1 MVKKFGKYDYIDKI
15 TGFIYLNIMKFI
27 GYVHSYCN
35 LKVRK
40 YRDNISVIA
49 NNLFH
54 FDSFFYMKD
63 MRVGTWRTRD
73 ISIGGKNFTDINF
86 ANIRNQV
93 AFIDT
98 TKYFQQSL
106 AVLANK

>member
-1 MVKKFGKYDYIDKI
+1 
-15 TGFIYLNIMKFI
+15 
-27 GYVHSYCN
+27 
-35 LKVRK
+35 
-40 YRDNISVIA
+40 
-49 NNLFH
+49 
-54 FDSFFYMKD
+54 

-98 TKYFQQSL
+98 TKYFQQSV